1 MRVKS
6 NLKALLVERDISIQQ
21 FARDTDLKFETLR
34 RLYNDDTK
42 QYQRD
47 TIGRICE
54 VLEIEIGELLLLVD
68 DEKKDTTV

>member
-6 NLKALLVERDISIQQ
+6 NLKNLLDERGISIRQ
-21 FARDTDLKFETLR
+21 FAEMTGLPFETLR

-54 VLEIEIGELLLLVD
+54 VLGVDLCELLTLTK
-68 DEKKDTTV
+68 ETE

>member
-1 MRVKS
+1 MSLRASS
-6 NLKALLVERDISIQQ
+6 NLKALLDERGLSIRK
-21 FARDTDLKFETLR
+21 FSDMSGLPFETLR

-54 VLEIEIGELLLLVD
+54 VLDVDINDLLTLVD
-68 DEKKDTTV
+68 RDD

>member
-6 NLKALLVERDISIQQ
+6 NLKALLDAEDISIRQ
-21 FARDTDLKFETLR
+21 FAKDTGLHYETLR
-34 RLYNDDTK
+34 RMYNDDTK

-54 VLEIEIGELLLLVD
+54 VLDVDIAELLSLVEVED
-68 DEKKDTTV
+68 K